1 MAGPPDVQHLVQR
14 MVQRVVLNGVERRR
28 HVQQGVQHVVLL
40 LAGHLVC
47 VDPRLQAMRWTRVRT
62 TGWTRSPAYKSCA
75 RAMGGNRSH
84 KVLDK
89 VLATY
94 LDTQD
99 LGGG

>member
-1 MAGPPDVQHLVQR
+1 MLDKVTRPLR
-14 MVQRVVLNGVERRR
+14 
-28 HVQQGVQHVVLL
+28 QGVQHVVLL
-40 LAGHLVC
+40 LAGHLVF

-62 TGWTRSPAYKSCA
+62 TGWTRSPACKPCA

-89 VLATY
+89 VLDTY